1 MNVGTWYQRLLIL
14 FFHAASF
21 VFQIARIDLDIF
33 QIRELTT
40 LGSFNYAKLWYMY
53 GRNSP
58 RQRDSEYDPYDYY
71 SLSELAVSTSR
82 RNAEPFYS
90 AFVSYHNDPNYADK
104 LIRHTLNGV
113 GKWDGTKSVAQRSA
127 VITEA
132 CSFHV
137 VYLHLIAQINAALNE
152 CRNVEGEEDPY
163 QLTHPWDEVAALA
176 IGSMEGMDEGG
187 SSDVHDG
194 QLIWGLS
201 TRQAFQFQTLNSQ
214 GYAKANSELEDLLF
228 AGKGELDALEC
239 DMLKKTADSIIAI
252 TLIPLMQSV
261 VKYAIQNEQIGPD
274 SASADLALG
283 EVFAM
288 AIIPIVE
295 MYDPASAAILE
306 ENMIVQPDI
315 QPVRDGAQTVANAMG
330 STAAAAG
337 LRPQQLGS
345 TPQADPS
352 ALYGGASSCGCR
364 SLAFTIIA
372 TFIAFAFVI

>member
-1 MNVGTWYQRLLIL
+1 M
-14 FFHAASF
+14 
-21 VFQIARIDLDIF
+21 

-40 LGSFNYAKLWYMY
+40 LGSFNYAKLWYLY

-58 RQRDSEYDPYDYY
+58 RQRDSEYDPYDFY
-71 SLSELAVSTSR
+71 SLSEFAVSTSR

-104 LIRHTLNGV
+104 LIRSTLEGV
-113 GKWDGTKSVAQRSA
+113 GKWDSTKSVEQRSA

-132 CSFHV
+132 CSFLV
-137 VYLHLIAQINAALNE
+137 LYLHLLAQINLAVNT
-152 CRNVEGEEDPY
+152 CRNIEGEDDAY

-176 IGSMEGMDEGG
+176 IGSMEGMEEGG
-187 SSDVHDG
+187 SADVHDG

-201 TRQAFQFQTLNSQ
+201 TRHAFQFQTLNPQ

-239 DMLKKTADSIIAI
+239 DMLKKTADGIIAV
-252 TLIPLMQSV
+252 TLVPLMQSV
-261 VKYAIQNEQIGPD
+261 VKYAIQNEQLGAD
-274 SASADLALG
+274 STSADLALG
-283 EVFAM
+283 EVYAM

-295 MYDPASAAILE
+295 IYDPASAAILE

-315 QPVRDGAQTVANAMG
+315 QPVRDGAQTVANAIG
-330 STAAAAG
+330 TTAIAAG
-337 LRPQQLGS
+337 LRPQQVGS

-352 ALYGGASSCGCR
+352 ALYGGASSCESR
-364 SLAFTIIA
+364 SLALATIGA
-372 TFIAFAFVI
+372 SFIAYVLVL